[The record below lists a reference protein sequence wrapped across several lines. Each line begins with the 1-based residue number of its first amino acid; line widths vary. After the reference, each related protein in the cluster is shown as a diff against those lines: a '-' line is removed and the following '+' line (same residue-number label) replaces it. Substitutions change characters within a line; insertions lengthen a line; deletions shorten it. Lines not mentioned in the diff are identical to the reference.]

1 MSSFYFGSLDTPIGL
16 LRVCVSSRGV
26 CDISFNAKDEASYRE
41 SMSRKVS
48 MIVDDRACVSAAL
61 CELDA
66 YFKGTL
72 TRFTVPVDLVGV
84 SRFTQRVLSVVSR
97 IRYGK
102 LVSYAEIASQ
112 IGSPSAS
119 RAVGAALGRNP
130 VPIIVPCHRVIT
142 SDGRLGGFTGG
153 IDVKRTLLR
162 CEGNDFSA
170 AEPTQKLAR

>member
-16 LRVCVSSRGV
+16 LRVCVSRRGV
-26 CDISFNAKDEASYRE
+26 CDVSFHVQDEASYRE
-41 SMSRKVS
+41 RMSKKVP

-61 CELDA
+61 HELDA
-66 YFKGTL
+66 YFEGTL
-72 TRFTVPVDLVGV
+72 TRFTVPVDLASV
-84 SRFTQRVLSVVSR
+84 SRFTQRVLSVVSC
-97 IRYGK
+97 ILYGR
-102 LVSYAEIASQ
+102 LVSYAYIANQ

-153 IDVKRTLLR
+153 LDVKRTLLR

-170 AEPTQKLAR
+170 TAPARILQR